1 MDKQKMSPALIPAAH
16 NNNRQVFP
24 TLASSSTFHG
34 TFTRRGGV
42 SPDPFD
48 SFNVAFG
55 LADDERNVHE
65 NRDRLKKNLGIKVLV
80 SGRQVHGDKIAI
92 ITEKPTVDLLVDDCD
107 GLITDVAGVGLMIQ
121 HADCQ
126 AILLDDP
133 VNRAV
138 GIVHAGWR
146 GSVAN
151 IAGKTVEAMRRSYG
165 TDAADLK
172 AAISPSLGPC
182 CAEFINYK
190 QELPAA
196 FFKYQVRPNHFD
208 FWAISGDQL
217 CRAGIQ
223 SENIAVASL
232 CTVCSPDYFS
242 YRREKITG
250 RCASVIGIRS

>member
-1 MDKQKMSPALIPAAH
+1 MSPALVPAVNIH
-16 NNNRQVFP
+16 NRLIFP
-24 TLASSSTFHG
+24 AFASPTTFHG

-42 SPDPFD
+42 SPAPFD

-55 LADDERNVHE
+55 LADDERNVRE
-65 NRDRLKKNLGIKVLV
+65 NRDRIKKDFGITVLV
-80 SGRQVHGDKIAI
+80 SGRQVHGDKVAVIA
-92 ITEKPTVDLLVDDCD
+92 EKPADDQIVANCD
-107 GLITDVAGVGLMIQ
+107 GLITDVAGIGLLIQ

-151 IAGKTVEAMRRSYG
+151 IARKTVETMQKNYG
-165 TDAADLK
+165 TDTTDLK

-182 CAEFINYK
+182 CAEFVNYQ
-190 QELPAA
+190 QELPTA

-208 FWAISGDQL
+208 FWAISRDQL
-217 CRAGIQ
+217 RRAGIR
-223 SENIAVASL
+223 SENIAVANQ
-232 CTVCSPDYFS
+232 CTVCNPDYFS
-242 YRREKITG
+242 YRRDRITG
-250 RCASVIGIRS
+250 RCASVIGLRK

>member
-1 MDKQKMSPALIPAAH
+1 MSPALIPAAR

-24 TLASSSTFHG
+24 AFASPTTFHG

-42 SPDPFD
+42 SPAPFD

-55 LADDERNVHE
+55 LADDDRNVRD
-65 NRDRLKKNLGIKVLV
+65 NRDRIKASLRIKVLV
-80 SGRQVHGDKIAI
+80 SGRQVHGDTIAVI
-92 ITEKPTVDLLVDDCD
+92 AEKPAAEQEVDSCD
-107 GLITDVAGVGLMIQ
+107 GLITDTAGIGLMIQ

-133 VNRAV
+133 VNKAV

-151 IAGKTVEAMRRSYG
+151 IALKTVEAMQKSYG
-165 TDAADLK
+165 TDAAELK

-182 CAEFINYK
+182 CAEFINCQ

-196 FFKYQVRPNHFD
+196 FFKYQVRQNPFD
-208 FWAISGDQL
+208 FWAIRRDQL
-217 CRAGIQ
+217 RRAGIR
-223 SENIAVASL
+223 SKNIAVANQ
-232 CTVCSPDYFS
+232 CTVCNPDYFS
-242 YRREKITG
+242 YRRDKITG
-250 RCASVIGIRS
+250 RCASVIGIRK

>member
-1 MDKQKMSPALIPAAH
+1 MSPALVPAVR
-16 NNNRQVFP
+16 NDNRQVFP
-24 TLASSSTFHG
+24 FLVSQNTFHG

-42 SPDPFD
+42 SPAPFD

-55 LADDERNVHE
+55 LADDERNVRE
-65 NRDRLKKNLGIKVLV
+65 NRDRIKKNFGIKVLV

-92 ITEKPTVDLLVDDCD
+92 IDDKPAGDLVMDECD
-107 GLITDVAGVGLMIQ
+107 GLITDVAGIGLMIQ

-151 IAGKTVEAMRRSYG
+151 IVGKIVETMQRSYG
-165 TDAADLK
+165 TEAADLK

-182 CAEFINYK
+182 CAEFVNYK

-208 FWAISGDQL
+208 FWAISCDQL
-217 CRAGIQ
+217 RRAGMR
-223 SENIAVASL
+223 SENIAVANK
-232 CTVCSPDYFS
+232 CTVCNPDYFS
-242 YRREKITG
+242 YRRDTNTG
-250 RCASVIGIRS
+250 RCASVIGIRK

>member
-1 MDKQKMSPALIPAAH
+1 MSPALIPAAR

-24 TLASSSTFHG
+24 AFASPGTFHG
-34 TFTRRGGV
+34 TFTRRGGI
-42 SPDPFD
+42 SPSPFD

-55 LADDERNVHE
+55 LADDDRNVRE
-65 NRDRLKKNLGIKVLV
+65 NRDRIKASLGIKVLV
-80 SGRQVHGDKIAI
+80 SGRQVHGAKVAVIA
-92 ITEKPTVDLLVDDCD
+92 EKPAADLEIDGCD
-107 GLITDVAGVGLMIQ
+107 ALITDTAGIGLMIQ

-133 VNRAV
+133 VNKAV

-151 IAGKTVEAMRRSYG
+151 IARKTVETMQKTYG

-182 CAEFINYK
+182 CAEFINCQ

-208 FWAISGDQL
+208 FWAISRDQL
-217 CRAGIQ
+217 RLAGIR
-223 SENIAVASL
+223 SENITVANQ
-232 CTVCSPDYFS
+232 CTVCNPDYFS
-242 YRREKITG
+242 YRRDRITG
-250 RCASVIGIRS
+250 RCASVIGIPK

>member
-1 MDKQKMSPALIPAAH
+1 MDKQEMSPALILAAR

-24 TLASSSTFHG
+24 AFASPGTFHG
-34 TFTRRGGV
+34 TFTRLGGV
-42 SPDPFD
+42 SPAPFD
-48 SFNVAFG
+48 SFNIAFG
-55 LADDERNVHE
+55 LADDGRNVRE
-65 NRDRLKKNLGIKVLV
+65 NRGRIKASLGIKVLV
-80 SGRQVHGDKIAI
+80 SGRQVHGAKVAVIA
-92 ITEKPTVDLLVDDCD
+92 EKPAADLEVDGCD
-107 GLITDVAGVGLMIQ
+107 ALITDAAGIGLMIQ

-133 VNRAV
+133 VNKAV

-151 IAGKTVEAMRRSYG
+151 IALKTVEAMMKSYN

-182 CAEFINYK
+182 CAEFINYQ

-208 FWAISGDQL
+208 FWAISRDQL
-217 CRAGIQ
+217 RRAGIR
-223 SENIAVASL
+223 SENIAVANQ
-232 CTVCSPDYFS
+232 CTVCNPDYFS
-242 YRREKITG
+242 YRRDKITG
-250 RCASVIGIRS
+250 RCASVIGIRK